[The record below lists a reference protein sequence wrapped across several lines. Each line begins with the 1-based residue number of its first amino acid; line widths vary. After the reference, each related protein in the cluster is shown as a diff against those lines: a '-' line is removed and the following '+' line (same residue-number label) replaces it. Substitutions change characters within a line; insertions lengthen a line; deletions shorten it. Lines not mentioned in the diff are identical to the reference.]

1 MPWMGRFCGRCLW
14 KRRIGATR
22 RGRAGLVLVYRQKVV
37 VVGKRSSNGFF
48 INDWFSRQYRL
59 ILQKR
64 QDNYLFL
71 ILFRTRNGPEICL

>member
-1 MPWMGRFCGRCLW
+1 MGGQILW
-14 KRRIGATR
+14 TLPLEAAHWRDAAR
-22 RGRAGLVLVYRQKVV
+22 RAGLVLVYRQKVV

>member
-1 MPWMGRFCGRCLW
+1 MGGQILRTLPLEAAHWRD
-14 KRRIGATR
+14 AAQ
-22 RGRAGLVLVYRQKVV
+22 RAGLVLVHRQKVV
-37 VVGKRSSNGFF
+37 VVGKRSSNGLF

>member
-1 MPWMGRFCGRCLW
+1 MPWVGRFCGRCLW

-22 RGRAGLVLVYRQKVV
+22 RGGLVLFWSTGKKVV
-37 VVGKRSSNGFF
+37 VVGKRSGNGLF

-71 ILFRTRNGPEICL
+71 ILFRIRNGPEICL

>member
-1 MPWMGRFCGRCLW
+1 MGGQILRTLPLEAAHWRDAAW
-14 KRRIGATR
+14 
-22 RGRAGLVLVYRQKVV
+22 RAGLVLVHRQKVV
-37 VVGKRSSNGFF
+37 VVGKRSSNGLF

-71 ILFRTRNGPEICL
+71 ILFRIRNGPEICL